1 MFFGG
6 TMPEEGESPSV
17 GWRAVYH
24 EMGVSTVTDPD
35 TLSVDEYYLS
45 RMTISDG
52 QVLADD
58 E

>member
-1 MFFGG
+1 
-6 TMPEEGESPSV
+6 MPEEGESPSV

-35 TLSVDEYYLS
+35 KWSIDDYYIS
-45 RMTISDG
+45 RMVTSDG